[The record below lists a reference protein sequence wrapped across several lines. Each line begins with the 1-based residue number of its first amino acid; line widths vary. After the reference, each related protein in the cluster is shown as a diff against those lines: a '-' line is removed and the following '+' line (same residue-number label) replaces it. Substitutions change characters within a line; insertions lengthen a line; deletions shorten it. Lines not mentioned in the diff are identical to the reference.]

1 MRNFRL
7 RTTEDSSFARTSQA
21 PTLLSLIKSQIR
33 FLRKENY
40 EVILSTFREVRLKM
54 II

>member
-1 MRNFRL
+1 MRNFKL

-21 PTLLSLIKSQIR
+21 PTLLSLIKNQVR
-33 FLRKENY
+33 FLSKENHD
-40 EVILSTFREVRLKM
+40 VILSTFREVRLKM